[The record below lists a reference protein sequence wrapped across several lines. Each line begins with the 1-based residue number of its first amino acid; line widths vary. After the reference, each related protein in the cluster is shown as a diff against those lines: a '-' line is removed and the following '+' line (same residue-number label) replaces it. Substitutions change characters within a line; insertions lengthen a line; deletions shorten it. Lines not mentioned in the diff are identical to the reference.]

1 MTLAQEAQRYL
12 AVVEVF
18 RREGYEPYWGRE
30 AAPPAVVPTADSKKA
45 MSHEKLRG
53 A

>member
-18 RREGYEPYWGRE
+18 RHEGCEPYWERE
-30 AAPPAVVPTADSKKA
+30 AAPPAVVHNVDPDEPL
-45 MSHEKLRG
+45 SHEKLRG